1 MRCFI
6 LFVASAHIALPVNLL
21 RYVSHS
27 AGSAQ
32 GAASRRRPLYPR
44 APASKI
50 ATAWYLRLIPAG
62 FGSGRGSV
70 RAKHGPQPAS
80 MRAAPAF
87 RERLSDVE
95 AASTGSFSGPMSGGD
110 SHIGTGPRR
119 PGKRSATRQNN
130 GATGLPGR
138 SSTLARQR
146 CACAG
151 LGGEPTGGPR
161 RPGNALS
168 RYPGSWTRPGFPTGR
183 IRRRA
188 RLSPA
193 PRHPA

>member
-6 LFVASAHIALPVNLL
+6 LFVASAHIVLPVNFL

-32 GAASRRRPLYPR
+32 GAASRRRPCTPGLRPATSPLRGAFDLSLQAAGR
-44 APASKI
+44 A
-50 ATAWYLRLIPAG
+50 
-62 FGSGRGSV
+62 
-70 RAKHGPQPAS
+70 
-80 MRAAPAF
+80 
-87 RERLSDVE
+87 E
-95 AASTGSFSGPMSGGD
+95 AASVQNTALSTHPCGLPRPSGNVSAMLRPPAPAVSATMVNKLTTGRTNVGRVSVAP
-110 SHIGTGPRR
+110 
-119 PGKRSATRQNN
+119 PGKITAQQGCLEGLQR
-130 GATGLPGR
+130 LPG
-138 SSTLARQR
+138 SAALAR
-146 CACAG
+146 AW
-151 LGGEPTGGPR
+151 GEPTGEPR

-193 PRHPA
+193 PRRPA